1 MRLKIIALLSVL
13 GISFVWGKV
22 GWAHEGHHHPTQVV
36 PLEQAV
42 PDQNLVQ
49 VDVPVKGA
57 EGTPVRVK
65 MFAPPAQF
73 FPSTDFPVVEG
84 TQLLDGTFMI
94 HDGKVSFQYLFPI
107 RGTYQLVVEGG
118 GLKRLTEL
126 DINENPDEVK
136 NSILFITGLIV
147 FGFLCGYFLTKWRGR
162 ADETV

>member
-1 MRLKIIALLSVL
+1 MRLKMIAFMLSM
-13 GISFVWGKV
+13 GICLVSASG
-22 GWAHEGHHHPTQVV
+22 GWAHEGHHHAKAV

-42 PDQNLVQ
+42 PDKNLVQ

-65 MFAPPAQF
+65 LFAPPAHF

-107 RGTYQLVVEGG
+107 RGTYRLVIEGMG
-118 GLKRLTEL
+118 AKRLIEL
-126 DINENPDEVK
+126 DIEENPDEIRNAVVLI
-136 NSILFITGLIV
+136 SGLIV
-147 FGFLCGYFLTKWRGR
+147 FGFLCGYFLTKWRRR
-162 ADETV
+162 ADEAI